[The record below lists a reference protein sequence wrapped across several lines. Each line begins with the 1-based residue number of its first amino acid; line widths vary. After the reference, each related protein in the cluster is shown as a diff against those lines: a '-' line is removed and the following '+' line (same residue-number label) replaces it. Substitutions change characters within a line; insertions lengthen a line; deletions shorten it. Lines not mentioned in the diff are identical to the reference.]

1 MNNKPFSETSGTLA
15 ETSRSITKV
24 ENNLSSLSFL
34 GRLLTKKNKLNNAL
48 EAIVDIDRDLE
59 IYSNHQLTLLNPKSY
74 IKQML

>member
-34 GRLLTKKNKLNNAL
+34 GRLLSKENKLNNAL